1 MCKVTIKAVE
11 KFLKGASGERDGKAW
26 ELHVFK
32 CRVSVDGS
40 EEEATRTCKTFDAGI
55 AQKIKAMPEGHV
67 LTFEAKKEGDCAPFD
82 FMLVPERKQGFSHQ
96 HGRGGWTEPFGP
108 TNRQCCLR
116 VAVELERARSEVSGD
131 VPTAKDIIATAEELL
146 AWLEQGGAK

>member
-11 KFLKGASGERDGKAW
+11 KFLKGATGETNGKPW

-40 EEEATRTCKTFDAGI
+40 PEEAVRTCKTFDAEI
-55 AQKIKAMPEGHV
+55 AQRIKAMPEGHV
-67 LTFEAKKEGDCAPFD
+67 LTFEAKKEGAEPPYD
-82 FMLVPERKQGFSHQ
+82 FMLVPEKKQKRGTEAQ
-96 HGRGGWTEPFGP
+96 GGRGTEKS
-108 TNRQCCLR
+108 NRQAALQMAYENAKMLA
-116 VAVELERARSEVSGD
+116 VAEGGVKNIQA
-131 VPTAKDIIATAEELL
+131 IIQDAEELL